1 MRKLVYTGNIL
12 STIPAA
18 LVVPLV
24 PFIFILIDGE
34 GRIPGELHENLLRF
48 LMVLYPIALIACLVG
63 SIRLLRKDRLEP
75 ALWISLIPLAIF
87 GLLVMTY
94 LTGGI
99 VLR

>member
-12 STIPAA
+12 SSIPAA

-34 GRIPGELHENLLRF
+34 GRIPGYLHENLLRF
-48 LMVLYPIALIACLVG
+48 LMVLYPIALIICLLG
-63 SIRLLRKDRLEP
+63 SIRLLRRDRLKP
-75 ALWISLIPLAIF
+75 ALWISLTPLMIF
-87 GLLVMTY
+87 GLLVLTY
-94 LTGGI
+94 MNGGI